1 MNEEKIKTQLSALG
15 ADYLAERMIQL
26 SYKYDAVE
34 KEIGMIIL
42 KNDPKALTKKINQH
56 IGALKRSTRY
66 VPWNLTG
73 EITDPVEQIAHSIEF
88 DLLPADPALAITAL
102 EKLFNIDESLF
113 NRMDDSNGELGDL
126 YYNLSNLWGKA
137 CVQYQKNGA
146 EDLVQRTFN
155 LLLKNEYGTRD
166 YLIKNSASALKET
179 GLKALEVLIQKNEPL
194 FSKYSLSP
202 LYQSIA
208 DALGDVDKYIALIK
222 NRSVL
227 NDITI
232 CDIAKRLLAKWRSE
246 EAIDY
251 LLYQPNDLTVDGA
264 STEIDAAKI
273 TYQNVSRLD
282 LLIEAYE
289 VETMLE
295 EAQALRWLM
304 FERYLSQTYYLGLI
318 KHKKGAELESIQA
331 RAFQFATKDYIGSFN
346 SILQFLSEI
355 QAYEKIDQLIK
366 NNFSKL
372 DENDYSLYRPLSK
385 TLANAGFPLSACI
398 LRRKLID
405 GILSGAKSKYYKYA
419 VSDLKLSKN
428 YADAVTDWCGFK
440 TYDEYFDTL
449 KEQHVRKSAFWSKL
463 SV

>member
-1 MNEEKIKTQLSALG
+1 MNEEKIKAQLTALG

-26 SYKYDAVE
+26 SYKYDSVE

-42 KNDPKALTKKINQH
+42 KNDPKALSKKINQH

-73 EITDPVEQIAHSIEF
+73 EITEPVDQIAHSIEF
-88 DLLPADPALAITAL
+88 DLLPADPALAIALL
-102 EKLFNIDESLF
+102 EKLFNLDESLF
-113 NRMDDSNGELGDL
+113 NRMDDSHGELGAI
-126 YYNLSNLWGKA
+126 YGNLSSLWGKA

-166 YLIKNSASALKET
+166 YLIKNSASALKDT
-179 GLKALEVLIQKNEPL
+179 GLKELEALIQKNEHL

-222 NRSVL
+222 SRSVI
-227 NDITI
+227 NDITV
-232 CDIAKRLLAKWRSE
+232 CDISKRLLAKWRSE

-251 LLYQPNDLTVDGA
+251 LLYQPNDLTVDGV
-264 STEIDAAKI
+264 STEIDSEKI

-289 VETMLE
+289 AETMLD
-295 EAQALRWLM
+295 EAQALKWLM
-304 FERYLSQTYYLGLI
+304 FERDLSQTYYLGLI
-318 KHKKGAELESIQA
+318 KHKKGKELESIQT
-331 RAFQFATKDYIGSFN
+331 RAFQFATEDYIGSIN
-346 SILQFLSEI
+346 SVLQFLSEI

-366 NNFSKL
+366 DNFSKL
-372 DENDYSLYRPLSK
+372 DENNYSFYRPLSK

-419 VSDLKLSKN
+419 VSDLKLSKD
-428 YADAVTDWCGFK
+428 YSGAVQNWCGFK
-440 TYDEYFDTL
+440 NYDEHYKTL
-449 KEQHVRKSAFWSKL
+449 KEQHARKIAFWSKVN
-463 SV
+463 S